1 MLHFHASI
9 DVLLFIDLFLNSR
22 WSKDATDS
30 RQERMYKVICRSFFL
45 FSFSDVMY
53 VCIHVIYFRIA
64 IFGGSKFHI

>member
-30 RQERMYKVICRSFFL
+30 RQERMYKVICRSFYL
-45 FSFSDVMY
+45 FSYFDVIY